1 MRRSSLVAIL
11 LALAGLAPA
20 ALADQRQVAL
30 GAEGEL
36 FRVEAGP
43 LRQLFP
49 GAAEDDRTALAL
61 SIARPG
67 QPVQRLLVPDTE
79 GEESESS
86 PALFYE
92 ESSEALYLIW
102 ESRINFIHSQ
112 VRLISYTAGYW
123 SRAIDLTGTFFSF
136 KASPSLAVTR
146 DTFSTLDDDGNP
158 VQHRRTIYHALWWE
172 ESGSGERVVYS
183 PVVLV
188 DGVYIGWNPLL
199 VLNDLGLGVPGDSL
213 PSTVELAR
221 APTVQPGKD
230 GSSVVVAMIDSRTSQ
245 LVELDVSPIAGELA
259 AVSHAVA
266 QDLSVQGQTGGP
278 VGTAALG
285 ERVRV
290 QLVDFGLRFRM
301 HPGLLAVLGG
311 VAQTELNDPANA
323 SLSAP
328 ELAEKVRVQLVDF
341 GWKMDFQGLG
351 QARDLLGSWLFE
363 FPCANPASV
372 TKDGPA
378 SPLHSI
384 SVRLASVHP
393 TPSTE
398 PAPTT
403 VHPSRSG
410 AAAIVAWQVGSELR
424 YRESMTDGWSEVRS
438 LVLDTNLDLAAAH
451 SILEQKVRDR

>member
-1 MRRSSLVAIL
+1 MRRSSLVAIF
-11 LALAGLAPA
+11 LAAMGLASA
-20 ALADQRQVAL
+20 AYADQRQVAL
-30 GAEGEL
+30 GADGEL
-36 FRVEAGP
+36 FRIEAGP

-49 GAAEDDRTALAL
+49 GTADDDRIALAL
-61 SIARPG
+61 TISRPG

-79 GEESESS
+79 GEEAEST

-102 ESRINFIHSQ
+102 ESRTNFIHSQ

-123 SRAIDLTGTFFSF
+123 SRAIDLAGTFFSF
-136 KASPSLAVTR
+136 KTSPSLAVTR
-146 DTFSTLDDDGNP
+146 DTFSTLDDSGNP
-158 VQHRRTIYHALWWE
+158 SQHRRTIYHALWWE
-172 ESGSGERVVYS
+172 ESGSGERVIYS

-199 VLNDLGLGVPGDSL
+199 VLNDLGLGEAGGSL
-213 PSTVELAR
+213 PATVELSR

-230 GSSVVVAMIDSRTSQ
+230 GSSVVVAMIDGGTNQ
-245 LVELDVSPIAGELA
+245 LVELDISAIAGELA

-266 QDLSVQGQTGGP
+266 QDLSNQAQDGGP
-278 VGTAALG
+278 VSTASLG

-311 VAQTELNDPANA
+311 VAQTELNDPANVG
-323 SLSAP
+323 LTTL

-363 FPCANPASV
+363 FPCTNPASV
-372 TKDGPA
+372 AKDGPA
-378 SPLHSI
+378 SPLHSV
-384 SVRLASVHP
+384 SVRLASAHP
-393 TPSTE
+393 TPTSE

-410 AAAIVAWQVGSELR
+410 AAAIVAWQVGGELR
-424 YRESMTDGWSEVRS
+424 YRESIADGWSEVRT
-438 LVLDTNLDLAAAH
+438 LLLDAELDLSAAH
-451 SILEQKVRDR
+451 AILEQRVRDR